1 MIVIPYKVFG
11 YCHYYTIKAPRDF
24 IQIKRAFKEICS
36 IFSRGKQAYVIIA
49 FAPSHFVYLIKM
61 FFHLSKKFQAALKL
75 LFTTVRQMFTYHSIH
90 KKLVYI
96 LG

>member
-36 IFSRGKQAYVIIA
+36 IFSRGKQAYVSFCTISFRLFNKDVFPSVEEISSRTEAIIYHC
-49 FAPSHFVYLIKM
+49 PPNIYLP
-61 FFHLSKKFQAALKL
+61 FY
-75 LFTTVRQMFTYHSIH
+75 T
-90 KKLVYI
+90 
-96 LG
+96 